1 MEIKE
6 LKTKIKVV
14 FPEESE
20 IFMAEEFLEELGG
33 VNLGEKVVELDM
45 SAVTSVDTVFLQL
58 AVSIIKTINKHN
70 NKVTIKLS
78 EAFEN
83 AQTLYGIDLDSVAG
97 G

>member
-14 FPEESE
+14 FTEESE